1 MYIIFTSKNY
11 KHLLIQL
18 DWRMCFKYTK
28 RFLGLLHQTA
38 TFTNFQ
44 IFPLTLHEL
53 RVFDTRKAM
62 IIPYFR
68 AKSEKF
74 PKNVVSS

>member
-1 MYIIFTSKNY
+1 
-11 KHLLIQL
+11 
-18 DWRMCFKYTK
+18 MCFKYTK

-44 IFPLTLHEL
+44 IFPLTLHEA
-53 RVFDTRKAM
+53 RVFDKSKAV

-68 AKSEKF
+68 EKSEKF
-74 PKNVVSS
+74 PKNLVFS

>member
-1 MYIIFTSKNY
+1 MSKHY

-44 IFPLTLHEL
+44 IFPLTLHEYFL
-53 RVFDTRKAM
+53 VFDKRKAV
-62 IIPYFR
+62 ITPSFR
-68 AKSEKF
+68 EKSEKF
-74 PKNVVSS
+74 P